1 MQIAIVGGGGV
12 NDRWGK
18 KKKIVKEKE
27 RKFYQKKNRNDNQI
41 ELNFIKTIK
50 LKYVQ
55 LTKNLFLFSKII
67 CVWMFLFYLYICI
80 ISDDGGTVIH
90 T

>member
-55 LTKNLFLFSKII
+55 LTKNLFLFSKLSMYE
-67 CVWMFLFYLYICI
+67 CFYFIY
-80 ISDDGGTVIH
+80 TYA
-90 T
+90 